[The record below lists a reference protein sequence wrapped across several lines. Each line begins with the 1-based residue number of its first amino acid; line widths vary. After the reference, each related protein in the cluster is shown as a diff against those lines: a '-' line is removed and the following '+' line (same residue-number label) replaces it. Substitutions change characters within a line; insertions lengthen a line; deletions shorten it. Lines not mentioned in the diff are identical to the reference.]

1 MINAHQ
7 RIPYNL
13 NMFELEMLVRGYS
26 EKTALSYK
34 SCLKEFF
41 NYIDKYSHWSK
52 SYADFDFLE
61 NFDEFLIKSFL
72 KNKREHN
79 CSPNT
84 LHIYL
89 SSIKSF
95 YKEIAKKPQKI
106 DIKFAK
112 RRRRLPVILSHVEIM
127 EIIRTLQN
135 IKHRLMIA
143 LAYGAG
149 LRVSEVTNLKIQ
161 DLNFSEKTMHIRQAK
176 GAKDR
181 ISIIP
186 ETIIEELKN
195 FAKKQQPSSYLFPSN
210 RGGKLTT
217 RTLQKIFHT
226 TLEAAGITKNATF
239 HSLRH
244 SFATHLLEAG
254 VNLRIIQELL
264 GHQSIKTTQVYT
276 RVSAS
281 LISTIKSPL

>member
-1 MINAHQ
+1 
-7 RIPYNL
+7 
-13 NMFELEMLVRGYS
+13 
-26 EKTALSYK
+26 
-34 SCLKEFF
+34 
-41 NYIDKYSHWSK
+41 
-52 SYADFDFLE
+52 
-61 NFDEFLIKSFL
+61 
-72 KNKREHN
+72 
-79 CSPNT
+79 
-84 LHIYL
+84 
-89 SSIKSF
+89 
-95 YKEIAKKPQKI
+95 
-106 DIKFAK
+106 
-112 RRRRLPVILSHVEIM
+112 
-127 EIIRTLQN
+127 
-135 IKHRLMIA
+135 MIA

-195 FAKKQQPSSYLFPSN
+195 FAKKQQPSNYLFPSN

-226 TLEAAGITKNATF
+226 NLEAAGITKNATF

-276 RVSAS
+276 RVSTS
-281 LISTIKSPL
+281 LLSTIKSPL